1 MLSAMMFGLAA
12 CGTTAQLTV
21 AVGSGLDPELP
32 PPHSS
37 LIPTV
42 NIATAIGW
50 PDGGKPL
57 AAKGLSVAAFASQLE
72 HPRWLHV
79 LPNGD
84 VLVAESNAP
93 AKPDD
98 GKGIKAWITKKVMKR
113 AGAGV
118 ESANRITL
126 LRDRN
131 GDGVVDQRTVFIENL
146 NSPFGMALV
155 GNTLYV
161 ADTDAVDRKST

>member
-21 AVGSGLDPELP
+21 AEGSGLDPELP

-118 ESANRITL
+118 DSANRITL
-126 LRDRN
+126 LRDPN
-131 GDGVVDQRTVFIENL
+131 GEGVK
-146 NSPFGMALV
+146 
-155 GNTLYV
+155 
-161 ADTDAVDRKST
+161 RKSV